1 MRFSVFA
8 LSTVPDTATTRQLFD
23 LDDLD
28 DKSVAKVMFH
38 RRKQQTGTSEILRW
52 DQRAVACLTLIHHT
66 LDGVKMESLTY
77 IDHSE
82 QDMLHAF
89 YRTASQG
96 TRLVS
101 WDGEQTLIPLIHFR
115 SLKHRISY
123 PTYWEACRSGARI
136 HLDLRSWLSPTV
148 DDRPGIHETARKLG
162 LPGML
167 GMNDEQVTDAWLR
180 GDVDDVRAFSETLAL
195 NAYLL
200 AMRLFSTTG
209 ELPRHDSERVAKT
222 LREGLGQRNQPH
234 IDKFLAAWSTR

>member
-28 DKSVAKVMFH
+28 DKSVSKVMFH
-38 RRKQQTGTSEILRW
+38 RRKQQTGSSEKLRW
-52 DQRAVACLTLIHHT
+52 DQRAIASLTLIHHN
-66 LDGVKMESLTY
+66 LDGVKMESLTLA
-77 IDHSE
+77 DHSE
-82 QDMLHAF
+82 GDMLHAF

-101 WDGEQTLIPLIHFR
+101 WDGDQTLIPLIHFR
-115 SLKHRISY
+115 SLKHLISY
-123 PTYWEACRSGARI
+123 PIYWEACRSGAKI
-136 HLDLRSWLSPTV
+136 HLDLRSWLSPTTE
-148 DDRPGIHETARKLG
+148 DRPNIHETARKLG

-167 GMNDEQVTDAWLR
+167 GLSDEKVTDDWLK
-180 GDVDDVRAFSETLAL
+180 GDIDGVRAFSEILAL

-209 ELPRHDSERVAKT
+209 ELPRHDSERVTMT
-222 LREGLGQRNQPH
+222 LREGLSKRRQSH
-234 IDKFLAAWSTR
+234 IDDFLAAWGNA